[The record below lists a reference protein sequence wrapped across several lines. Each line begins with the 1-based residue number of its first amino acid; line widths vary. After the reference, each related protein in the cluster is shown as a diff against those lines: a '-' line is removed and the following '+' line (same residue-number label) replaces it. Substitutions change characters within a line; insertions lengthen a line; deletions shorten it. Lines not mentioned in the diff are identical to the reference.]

1 MKVTSQEEY
10 GLRCMMQLA
19 VSSPSRPLTIH
30 EIADRE
36 GLSPAYVGKLM
47 NVLRD
52 AGLVESVRGR
62 SGGYLMARPPTQL
75 SLLQILAPLGGNIFE
90 EHHCEKFPGDSDT
103 CVHTGDCSIRSLW
116 GSLQGL
122 VNRVLSRTT
131 LADLLHSEQQVSAD
145 LLTHHRQPLPMAPSG
160 SAPVP
165 VVLAP
170 SHSPIITLMPSDA
183 DDSTRGK

>member
-52 AGLVESVRGR
+52 AGLVDSVRGR
-62 SGGYLMARPPTQL
+62 SGGYLMARPPAQI

-90 EHHCEKFPGDSDT
+90 EHHCEKFPGDGDT

-131 LADLLHSEQQVSAD
+131 LADLLHTEQQVSAD
-145 LLTHHRQPLPMAPSG
+145 LSTHHRQPLPMAPGGSG
-160 SAPVP
+160 LIALD
-165 VVLAP
+165 LAP
-170 SHSPIITLMPSDA
+170 KHAQVGAVSPA
-183 DDSTRGK
+183 DTDETTRGK

>member
-19 VSSPSRPLTIH
+19 VSSPDRPLTIH

-52 AGLVESVRGR
+52 AGLVDSVRGR
-62 SGGYLMARPPTQL
+62 SGGYLMARPPARI
-75 SLLQILAPLGGNIFE
+75 SLLEILAPLGGNIYE
-90 EHHCEKFPGDSDT
+90 EHHCEKFPGEGDT

-131 LADLLHSEQQVSAD
+131 LADLLHNEQQVTAD
-145 LLTHHRQPLPMAPSG
+145 LRTQNRQPLPMAPG
-160 SAPVP
+160 FAGAVPAALAQNHTPAVAP
-165 VVLAP
+165 LAA
-170 SHSPIITLMPSDA
+170 DA
-183 DDSTRGK
+183 EESTRGK

>member
-62 SGGYLMARPPTQL
+62 SGGYLMARPPAQL

-145 LLTHHRQPLPMAPSG
+145 LLTQHRQPLPMAPSG
-160 SAPVP
+160 SVP

-170 SHSPIITLMPSDA
+170 THSQIIAAMPSDA

>member
-19 VSSPSRPLTIH
+19 VSSPDRPLTIH

-52 AGLVESVRGR
+52 AGLVDSVRGR
-62 SGGYLMARPPTQL
+62 SGGYLMARPPVQIN
-75 SLLQILAPLGGNIFE
+75 LLEILVPLGGNIFE
-90 EHHCEKFPGDSDT
+90 EHHCEKFPGDGDI
-103 CVHTGDCSIRSLW
+103 CVHTSDCSIRSLW

-131 LADLLHSEQQVSAD
+131 LADLLHNEQQVTAD
-145 LLTHHRQPLPMAPSG
+145 LLTHHRQPLPMAPRFSG
-160 SAPVP
+160 PLP
-165 VVLAP
+165 VVVAP
-170 SHSPIITLMPSDA
+170 KHALTGAPLPSDTEEFA
-183 DDSTRGK
+183 RGK